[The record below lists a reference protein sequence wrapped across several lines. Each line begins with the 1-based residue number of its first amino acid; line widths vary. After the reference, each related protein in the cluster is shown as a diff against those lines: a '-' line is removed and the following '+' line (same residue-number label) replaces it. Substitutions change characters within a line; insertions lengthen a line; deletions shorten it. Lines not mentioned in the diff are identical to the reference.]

1 MFCFE
6 NTSAEKS
13 CFVVDLVYFILLCLQ
28 VAVSLMLR
36 EGKEL
41 SHRLPGKLRE
51 KVETKERSSRLP
63 GN

>member
-6 NTSAEKS
+6 NTSAEKF

-41 SHRLPGKLRE
+41 SHRSPGKLRE
-51 KVETKERSSRLP
+51 NS
-63 GN
+63 